1 LSGIV
6 YYDAI
11 RQHFVARVIGK
22 QGDVWYHDG
31 INTGQQCVPEGNL
44 SAFDSAQL
52 Q

>member
-11 RQHFVARVIGK
+11 RQHFVARIIGK
-22 QGDVWYHDG
+22 QGDIWYHDG
-31 INTGQQCVPEGNL
+31 INTGPQCVFEGNL
-44 SAFDSAQL
+44 SLFDSTQL